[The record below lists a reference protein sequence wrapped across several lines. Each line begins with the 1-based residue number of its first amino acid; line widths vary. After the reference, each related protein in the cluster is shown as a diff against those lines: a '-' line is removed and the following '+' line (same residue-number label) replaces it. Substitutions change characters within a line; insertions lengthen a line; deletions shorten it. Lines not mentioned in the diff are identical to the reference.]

1 LNDQAGDFLVFEFLF
16 CPSKNP
22 ANQGSANP
30 GTTFLP
36 PPGMAPSNRFSFNL
50 TETVAAPEQAVTA
63 VNLLPRAVLR
73 STNYLLLDGEWHFA
87 LDPDDVGL
95 RENWYLG
102 HEYDH
107 TAHWP
112 GSIEEHMAAARET
125 SGATPV
131 WQDNVV
137 AWYEREFDLPRHS
150 EACCMLQLT
159 FGACGYETRV
169 WLNGQPLRT
178 IEDEEIHYGEY
189 TSFSYELN
197 EQLLQQTNRITVR
210 IADTMD
216 AEIPR
221 GKQESH
227 VYKRGGIWYQTHT
240 GAVRSVWIET
250 VERNRLRSRVGVVS
264 IVEDQLVRFN
274 FATRIHDSGPYTL
287 RVRVYERD
295 DSLRA
300 AGIRAA
306 DRRDEPLAS
315 SEFPLQLDAG
325 QKAQRVVVEIPGA
338 RLWSPEAPNLYQLVA
353 ELVDADGYAAQIE
366 AHFGLRKIEARGRY
380 VYLNNRPIYLDGI
393 LYQPG
398 TATYEEM
405 TRHMHAMKRLGC
417 NLVRVHIAGVD
428 PRIYNL
434 ADELGLLLW
443 VEVPSPHQ
451 SSPLSRQ
458 NHWAELQRML
468 ALIETHPSVV
478 IWSLYNED
486 WGAQDIATNP
496 ETRRYIVETYHHMHI
511 HHPQFLVVDNDGWQH
526 ISHEGRLKSDLLTAH
541 LYTPDPDRWRDLL
554 DRLVAGQN
562 EGVAAFPLVVGDP
575 FFYKKQV
582 PLIVSEW
589 GGFGFPDYG
598 GPKDAA
604 ERTERIR
611 QFKHELRQ
619 RDIAG
624 DVYTQA
630 TNIEDERNGL
640 IDFHTGALSVPEGVL
655 ASEHD
660 QAWKQG

>member
-1 LNDQAGDFLVFEFLF
+1 
-16 CPSKNP
+16 
-22 ANQGSANP
+22 
-30 GTTFLP
+30 
-36 PPGMAPSNRFSFNL
+36 MAPSNRFSFNL

-63 VNLLPRAVLR
+63 VNPLPRAVLR
-73 STNYLLLDGEWHFA
+73 STNYLLLDGEWRFA

-102 HEYDH
+102 YDYRH

-112 GSIEEHMAAARET
+112 GSIEEHMAAARENT
-125 SGATPV
+125 ATGASR
-131 WQDNVV
+131 WQDKVV
-137 AWYEREFDLPRHS
+137 AWYECEFDLPKRS
-150 EACCMLQLT
+150 EDCCMLQLT

-169 WLNGQPLRT
+169 WLNGHLLRT
-178 IEDEEIHYGEY
+178 IEDEDIHYGEY
-189 TSFSYELN
+189 TSFSYELSD
-197 EQLLQQTNRITVR
+197 ELLKPINRITVR

-274 FATRIHDSGPYTL
+274 FTTRIHDPGSYTL
-287 RVRVYERD
+287 RVRVFEREEA
-295 DSLRA
+295 LRA
-300 AGIRAA
+300 AGIRGI
-306 DRRDEPLAS
+306 DRKDEPIAES
-315 SEFPLQLDAG
+315 AFPLKLEAG
-325 QKAQRVVVEIPGA
+325 QKVQRVVLEVPGA
-338 RLWSPEAPNLYQLVA
+338 RLWSPNQPQLYQLVA
-353 ELVDADGYAAQIE
+353 ELVDASGYVAQIE

-380 VYLNNRPIYLDGI
+380 VYLNNQPLYLDGI

-443 VEVPSPHQ
+443 VEVPSPHH
-451 SSPLSRQ
+451 SSQRSRE

-486 WGAQDIATNP
+486 WGVQDIATSA
-496 ETRRYIVETYHHMHI
+496 EARRYIVETYHYMHI

-526 ISHEGRLKSDLLTAH
+526 ISLEGRLKSDLLTAH
-541 LYTPDPDRWRDLL
+541 LYTPELDRWRDLL

-575 FFYKKQV
+575 FFYRKQV

-611 QFKHELRQ
+611 EFKHELRQ
-619 RDIAG
+619 RPIAG

-640 IDFHTGALSVPEGVL
+640 IDPHTGELSVPDGLL
-655 ASEHD
+655 ASTHD
-660 QAWKQG
+660 EGWQ